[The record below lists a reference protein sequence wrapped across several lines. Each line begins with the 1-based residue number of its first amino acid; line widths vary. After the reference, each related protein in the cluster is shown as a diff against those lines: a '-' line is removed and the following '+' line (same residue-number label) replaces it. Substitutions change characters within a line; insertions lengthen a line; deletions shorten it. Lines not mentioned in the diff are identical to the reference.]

1 MEIRNE
7 KGELH
12 NLDVPAYI
20 NGNYKEWW
28 LNDKRHRDEPSDS
41 LALAGEGGPAYIT
54 GNCKSWFINDIKKK

>member
-7 KGELH
+7 KEELH
-12 NLDVPAYI
+12 NLDGPAYI

-28 LNDKRHRDEPSDS
+28 LNDKLHRDEPSDS

-54 GNCKSWFINDIKKK
+54 GNCK